1 MANEKWKTN
10 YKIPNPEFRDWD
22 NQSWIA
28 IRTVD
33 WRRKRACWRSVLTE
47 KRKRRTR
54 EAPSRRGYRQRY
66 LYNNRCFDHRR
77 RPFDTLQRQ
86 NNDECVQGALTRCAM
101 SAAAH
106 RRRVS
111 RCRGLSLRLTAD
123 RRVRNETDLYDL
135 RGTFPWRGNW
145 HGVNI
150 SMPNCALY
158 RSGSKLLL
166 ICRIYWYHSY
176 RHVSL
181 KMYKFHSYYNSFI
194 FLVLICFVFMFIEYA
209 TDRQV
214 FLREDRRCRMSEHH
228 TGVQSWSE

>member
-1 MANEKWKTN
+1 MKNELQN
-10 YKIPNPEFRDWD
+10 PQSRIPRLGQPVLDCNSYCRLTPQEG
-22 NQSWIA
+22 
-28 IRTVD
+28 
-33 WRRKRACWRSVLTE
+33 VLTFRSHRK

-86 NNDECVQGALTRCAM
+86 NNDGCVQGALTRCAM

-135 RGTFPWRGNW
+135 RGTFP
-145 HGVNI
+145 
-150 SMPNCALY
+150 
-158 RSGSKLLL
+158 
-166 ICRIYWYHSY
+166 
-176 RHVSL
+176 
-181 KMYKFHSYYNSFI
+181 
-194 FLVLICFVFMFIEYA
+194 
-209 TDRQV
+209 
-214 FLREDRRCRMSEHH
+214 
-228 TGVQSWSE
+228 